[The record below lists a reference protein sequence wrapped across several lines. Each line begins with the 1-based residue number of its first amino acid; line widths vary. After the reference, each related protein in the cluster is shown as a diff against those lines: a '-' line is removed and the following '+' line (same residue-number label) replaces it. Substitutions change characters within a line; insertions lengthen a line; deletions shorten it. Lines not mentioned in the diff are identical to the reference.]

1 MGNYVPKKIKK
12 LSEQIIKSFSYL
24 PSTTKREK
32 FSKLEDYKPKKQ
44 AIELIKMIK
53 QLNNLSLIDS
63 RYNNTSKCEVVWGE
77 WSLTFKSDSSDYL
90 EYDKIGFDV
99 TVTIAGK
106 EQRYK
111 FFYLILSKHALE
123 RILERGETECKN
135 SYDMK
140 IFLDSIIKKLIL
152 RCLEVWENSLN
163 SEKDEGYEII
173 DDWFLP
179 IVMEKGINFRKE
191 PSRAFTI
198 KTAILDKKNLPQ
210 QSKPKDSIFDYENLL
225 VPKKINLHSQ
235 GMQQI
240 LSKT

>member
-1 MGNYVPKKIKK
+1 MGKYVPKKIKK
-12 LSEQIIKSFSYL
+12 LAQQVIKSFSYL
-24 PSTTKREK
+24 PGTTKREK
-32 FSKLEDYKPKKQ
+32 FSKLGDFKPKKQ

-53 QLNNLSLIDS
+53 QLNNLSLIDT

-77 WSLTFKSDSSDYL
+77 WSLTLKSDSSNSS

-99 TVTIAGK
+99 TVTITGK

-140 IFLDSIIKKLIL
+140 IFLDSIIKKLVL

-163 SEKDEGYEII
+163 SEKDEGYEVI

-179 IVMEKGINFRKE
+179 IVMEKGINFKKE
-191 PSRAFTI
+191 PSHAFTI
-198 KTAILDKKNLPQ
+198 KTAIPNKKNLPQ
-210 QSKPKDSIFDYENLL
+210 QSEPKDSIFEYEDLL
-225 VPKKINLHSQ
+225 MPREINLYSQ
-235 GMQQI
+235 VM
-240 LSKT
+240 